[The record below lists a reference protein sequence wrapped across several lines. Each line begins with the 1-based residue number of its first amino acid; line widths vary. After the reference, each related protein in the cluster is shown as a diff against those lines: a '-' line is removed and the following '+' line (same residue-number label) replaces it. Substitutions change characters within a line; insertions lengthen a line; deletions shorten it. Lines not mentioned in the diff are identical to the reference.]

1 MQSLELN
8 INFPKKINDFHKIYT
23 NKCSSCHG
31 KIRNGINIIQRG
43 TKQIKYIP
51 SLVGFFTI
59 PNGNKKLSQE
69 NLILKHNNL
78 DLNNNEILKL
88 QKLFDWWDKEIEKNN
103 QIRIIAFDMAWSQFL
118 TNDDLPATNPPWG
131 YIAKLDL
138 VSGKILWKTP
148 VGYLKKNGE
157 KIKIGTPI
165 FGGLALNSSGILFV
179 TGTNDNLAYAIDTK
193 TGEEIWSYQMD
204 AAGSAPPI
212 IFNYNGKQYVSFVST
227 GGRYYNYE
235 EKASSIYTF
244 GIVE

>member
-1 MQSLELN
+1 MELKETKLKN
-8 INFPKKINDFHKIYT
+8 EMKIVAD
-23 NKCSSCHG
+23 G
-31 KIRNGINIIQRG
+31 
-43 TKQIKYIP
+43 
-51 SLVGFFTI
+51 
-59 PNGNKKLSQE
+59 
-69 NLILKHNNL
+69 
-78 DLNNNEILKL
+78 
-88 QKLFDWWDKEIEKNN
+88 
-103 QIRIIAFDMAWSQFL
+103 AWSQFL
-118 TNDDLPATNPPWG
+118 TKDDLPASNPPWG
-131 YIAKLDL
+131 YISKLDL

-165 FGGLALNSSGILFV
+165 FGGLALNSSGILFA
-179 TGTNDNLAYAIDTK
+179 TGTDDNLAYAIDAK

-227 GGRYYNYE
+227 GGRYHNYK